1 MTLYPPF
8 SLPPFSTLSVE
19 ISTHFFILLC
29 DARYVEKK
37 TDGHYK
43 GIPLEIQHYKFVPEA
58 DFEMKY
64 FQSELAQRP
73 VNRFQRP
80 WKFFLTKIIPQID
93 SAHSKTMNMHP
104 RALRALYIFFCKVW
118 QIQKVGSD
126 LDRIVSQ
133 KERYLWNARA
143 QMVNF

>member
-1 MTLYPPF
+1 M
-8 SLPPFSTLSVE
+8 E

-29 DARYVEKK
+29 DARYVKKK

-43 GIPLEIQHYKFVPEA
+43 GIPLEIQHYKFVPET

-64 FQSELAQRP
+64 FQNELAQRP

-80 WKFFLTKIIPQID
+80 WTLFLAKNMPQID

-104 RALRALYIFFCKVW
+104 RAVAGLSVFFCT
-118 QIQKVGSD
+118 
-126 LDRIVSQ
+126 
-133 KERYLWNARA
+133 YRA
-143 QMVNF
+143 

>member
-1 MTLYPPF
+1 M
-8 SLPPFSTLSVE
+8 E

-29 DARYVEKK
+29 DDRYVEKK

-73 VNRFQRP
+73 VNRFQRS
-80 WKFFLTKIIPQID
+80 WTFFLAKNMPQID

-104 RALRALYIFFCKVW
+104 RAVRALCIFSKVW
-118 QIQKVGSD
+118 EILK
-126 LDRIVSQ
+126 
-133 KERYLWNARA
+133 
-143 QMVNF
+143 